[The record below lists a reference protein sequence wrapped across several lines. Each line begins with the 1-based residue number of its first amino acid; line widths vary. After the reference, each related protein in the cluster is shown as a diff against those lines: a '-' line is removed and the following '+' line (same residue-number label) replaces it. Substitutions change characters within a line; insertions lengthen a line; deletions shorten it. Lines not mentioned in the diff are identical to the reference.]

1 MSRKISIAIDGP
13 AGSGKSTVAK
23 LVAEQFGYIYIDT
36 GAMYRALT
44 LKALR
49 NALEVTDEHRLTI
62 MAETTEI
69 GLGYRFSDGAAVL
82 HVIVD
87 GEDVSEAIRNFE
99 VTEQVSKVAAVSGV
113 RQALVAMQ
121 QNMAKSGGV
130 VMDGRDI
137 GTVVLPMAEL
147 KIFLTASVAE
157 RGRRRW
163 LELKEKGMDVD
174 LEELIR
180 QIEKRDYLDS
190 HREVHPLCRAEDA
203 VLLDTTVMDIQ
214 GVVARICE
222 LALAKG
228 AVKLDSPKSSA
239 NG

>member
-1 MSRKISIAIDGP
+1 MSPKISIAIDGP

-23 LVAEQFGYIYIDT
+23 MVAEKFGYIYIDT
-36 GAMYRALT
+36 GAMYRTLT

-49 NALEVTDEHRLTI
+49 AGLEVSDEPRLTE

-69 GLGYRFSDGAAVL
+69 RLHYELENGKAVL

-99 VTEQVSKVAAVSGV
+99 VTDQVSKVAAVSGV
-113 RQALVAMQ
+113 RQALVAIQ

-137 GTVVLPMAEL
+137 GTVVLPTAEL
-147 KIFLTASVAE
+147 KIYLTASVAE

-163 LELKEKGMDVD
+163 QELQAKGLDVD
-174 LEELIR
+174 LKELIQ
-180 QIEKRDYLDS
+180 QIEKRDYFDS
-190 HREVHPLCRAEDA
+190 HREIHPLCQAEDA
-203 VLLDTTVMDIQ
+203 VLLDTTAMNVDQ
-214 GVVARICE
+214 VVSRICD
-222 LALAKG
+222 LALTKG
-228 AVKLDSPKSSA
+228 AVDL
-239 NG
+239 G